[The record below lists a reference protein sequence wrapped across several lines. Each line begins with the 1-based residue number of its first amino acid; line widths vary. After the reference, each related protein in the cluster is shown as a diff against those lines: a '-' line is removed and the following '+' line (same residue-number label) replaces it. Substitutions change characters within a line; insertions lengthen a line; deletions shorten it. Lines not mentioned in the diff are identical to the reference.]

1 MANDATPTTGKTGAW
16 RSAAALGLIALVGTG
31 VLALVHD
38 LTRERIAEQERS
50 AMRRQLDEILGGLD
64 YDNTPYQDRVRIRG
78 AAAFPGGQTVTAY
91 RARRNGEPVAVVLRL
106 AAPDGYN
113 GPINLLVGIREDGR
127 VTGVR
132 VTSHN
137 ETPGLGD
144 AVETDRSDW
153 IEGFTGK
160 SLSNPPPRGWAVEKD
175 GGVFEQFT
183 GATITPRAVV
193 EAVQR
198 TLEYF
203 SANRDTL
210 FARPAEPALP
220 PSPPLDPVP
229 APGT

>member
-1 MANDATPTTGKTGAW
+1 MANDATQKIGKAGAW
-16 RSAAALGLIALVGTG
+16 RSALALGLIALIGTG

-50 AMRRQLDEILGGLD
+50 AVRRQLDEILGGLR
-64 YDNTPYQDRVRIRG
+64 YDNTPFQDRMRIRS
-78 AAAFPGGQTVTAY
+78 ATAFPGGQVVTAY

-113 GPINLLVGIREDGR
+113 GPINLLVGIRQDGR

-132 VTSHN
+132 VTSHK

-144 AVETDRSDW
+144 AIEADKSDW

-160 SLSNPPPRGWAVEKD
+160 SLSNPPPEDWAVEKD
-175 GGVFEQFT
+175 DGVFDQFT
-183 GATITPRAVV
+183 GATITPRAIV

-198 TLEYF
+198 ALEYYA
-203 SANRDTL
+203 ANRDTL
-210 FARPAEPALP
+210 FAMPAEPAVE
-220 PSPPLDPVP
+220 PSTPLDPVP
-229 APGT
+229 VPGA